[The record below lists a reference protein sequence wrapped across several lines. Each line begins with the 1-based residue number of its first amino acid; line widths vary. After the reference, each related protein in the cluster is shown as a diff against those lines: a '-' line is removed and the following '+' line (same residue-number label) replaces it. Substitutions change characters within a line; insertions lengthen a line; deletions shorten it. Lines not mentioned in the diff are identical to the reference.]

1 MFNGENG
8 KFSVIAP
15 IRDIYF
21 IYDKFMLR
29 KGLDKKYPSKM
40 IAAYVGH
47 PNDPITTE
55 METAKRQDIKNLED
69 EFNKDIKA
77 LHMEY
82 EKEERIIETE
92 YDNKISDLEAKMEQ
106 KRQARRQKYLDDL
119 ESLVKSYD
127 LNNTEVA

>member
-1 MFNGENG
+1 
-8 KFSVIAP
+8 
-15 IRDIYF
+15 
-21 IYDKFMLR
+21 MLR

-40 IAAYVGH
+40 IDAYVGH

-55 METAKRQDIKNLED
+55 IETAKRQDIKNLED
-69 EFNKDIKA
+69 EFNKDIEA
-77 LHMEY
+77 LHMEH
-82 EKEERIIETE
+82 EKEERIIENE
-92 YDNKISDLEAKMEQ
+92 YDNKINDLEAKMEQ